1 MYSQY
6 KENQNKGLL
15 NKIKKHY
22 LLILI
27 IIALAELSIKIAFNS
42 FISFPD
48 TQGYIETVKWLK
60 NRSGE
65 VFPLRIQ
72 RPLQIFFILLFEP
85 ILGITPAF
93 ILTNCIFYIASI
105 PFFFSFSKKLLKDE
119 NLAFIST
126 FLFISSFCVLYWGL
140 APLTDMLLWFLMS
153 VGFDLLIDIKEK
165 WKSTDIYKLSFIV
178 GLGILNKESIIS
190 LSFLLIFLFFSRFIY
205 RQRDKFKKIIRFLP
219 PLIFMIIPFLITQ
232 LLMYVY
238 FGSEYTFFSSRL
250 KHKTEV
256 QGQLWY
262 LPITFI
268 IGFNILIIF
277 YLFGINSFI
286 KNNSMF
292 NKKEYLI
299 SLVLTLIPVVVFE
312 TYSPRLSFLIFP
324 LVIPVAAVG
333 LKNLLK
339 HFQTKPVHYLILLSL
354 ILFLY
359 CIFNNAASVY
369 GDSFRAML
377 GIWSR
382 LSK

>member
-1 MYSQY
+1 MFD
-6 KENQNKGLL
+6 QNKGLL
-15 NKIKKHY
+15 NLIKKHY
-22 LLILI
+22 LLVLILI
-27 IIALAELSIKIAFNS
+27 ALVQLSIEIVFNG
-42 FISFPD
+42 FTSFPD
-48 TQGYIETVKWLK
+48 TQGYLETIKWFK
-60 NRSGE
+60 DRSGE
-65 VFPLRIQ
+65 TVSVRIQ

-93 ILTNCIFYIASI
+93 ILTNCIFYILSI

-140 APLTDMLLWFLMS
+140 ALLTDMLVWFLMA
-153 VGFDLLIDIKEK
+153 VGFDLLIDIKEN
-165 WKSTDIYKLSFIV
+165 WKPTDVYKLSFVV
-178 GLGILNKESIIS
+178 GIGLLNKESIIS
-190 LSFLLIFLFFSRFIY
+190 LAFLLIFLFFSKFIY
-205 RQRDKFKKIIRFLP
+205 KQSDKFKKTIRLLP
-219 PLIFMIIPFLITQ
+219 PLILMILPFIIVQ
-232 LLMYVY
+232 LLMYRY
-238 FGSEYTFFSSRL
+238 FGPEYTFFGTRL
-250 KHKTEV
+250 RHAVSEV

-262 LPITFI
+262 LPITFL
-268 IGFNILIIF
+268 IGFNVLIIF
-277 YLFGINSFI
+277 YLFGIKSFI

-339 HFQTKPVHYLILLSL
+339 SFRTKSIHFLILLAL
-354 ILFLY
+354 ILVLY
-359 CIFNNAASVY
+359 FIFNNAISIY